1 MVPLMPPDVMG
12 RPEVLGR
19 SDLLGRSEPRS
30 SEVAEEQPTLSAL
43 LRGEVA
49 VVELVAVARYI
60 GNSLGSSHPSQIPT
74 PNPNQG
80 AHAQG

>member
-1 MVPLMPPDVMG
+1 VVPLMPPEVMG

-43 LRGEVA
+43 LRGEVV
-49 VVELVAVARYI
+49 VVELGLGLGLGLGI
-60 GNSLGSSHPSQIPT
+60 GLGLGLTLRGEI
-74 PNPNQG
+74 
-80 AHAQG
+80 